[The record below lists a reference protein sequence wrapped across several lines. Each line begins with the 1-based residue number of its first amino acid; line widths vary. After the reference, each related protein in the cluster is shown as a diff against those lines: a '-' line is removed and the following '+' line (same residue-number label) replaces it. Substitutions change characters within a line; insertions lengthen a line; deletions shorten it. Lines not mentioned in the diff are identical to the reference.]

1 MKNAKSLCK
10 KHIPKHY
17 RFGMHVI
24 GLLTSANTMV
34 ELEEMVTSA
43 TVVISSPCV
52 GENVE
57 KHFQNIK
64 TMLAFLGDLYLV
76 ESKVSAEDLTQVDI
90 GDSPFVKHLE
100 DIIQKAPLDLTG
112 DDNTYHSVSFIRA
125 LEANVTS
132 CCSVVWPNAR
142 ITPPTIELKESWE
155 KIKWDLKQIRFQ
167 RRRLTRLD
175 DYQHLPS
182 HPCSTA

>member
-1 MKNAKSLCK
+1 MKDCSITILHRCRSHIMKNAKSLCK

-24 GLLTSANTMV
+24 GLLTSANSMV

-76 ESKVSAEDLTQVDI
+76 ESKVSAEDQAQGSCRTP
-90 GDSPFVKHLE
+90 G
-100 DIIQKAPLDLTG
+100 AAA
-112 DDNTYHSVSFIRA
+112 SF
-125 LEANVTS
+125 
-132 CCSVVWPNAR
+132 
-142 ITPPTIELKESWE
+142 
-155 KIKWDLKQIRFQ
+155 D
-167 RRRLTRLD
+167 
-175 DYQHLPS
+175 
-182 HPCSTA
+182 